1 MTSGKLFA
9 AAAFVAIA
17 GLSGAASAQVIAI
30 QNARVHTMGP
40 AGVIEDGDVILRD
53 GVIAA
58 IGQNLPAPEGATVI
72 DASGRIVT
80 PGLFAPYS
88 QIGLVEIGLDRE
100 ANDSSPRDDFVLSAS
115 LDAADAYNPTSTLIA
130 VNRAG
135 GITRAVS
142 APEPG
147 EKLFGGRGMVVDLS
161 GRVASIT
168 KPQAV
173 QVAAGGYAGARRAG
187 DTRMGGWAVLR
198 EYLDE
203 AISYAANPRDYVLR
217 NRDERFALR
226 DIEALGPVIA
236 GQQPLLISA
245 NSAADIRT
253 LLRLKERY
261 RLNVIVLGG
270 SEAWKDARELAA
282 ANVPVILDPLFNLPS
297 QFEDIGATLANAA
310 RLHAAGVRISFYNP
324 QGGETHNLRLLPQ
337 LAGNAVAAG
346 LPYDAALAALTINPA
361 TMYGLQARLG
371 SLEVG
376 KLGDVVV
383 WDGDPLELSTRPV
396 AVFIDGRAMSLENR
410 QTKLRDRYKD
420 LSRGDL
426 PLAYRGEN

>member
-1 MTSGKLFA
+1 MTPRKIIA
-9 AAAFVAIA
+9 AAAFAAICGA
-17 GLSGAASAQVIAI
+17 CSAASAQVIAI

-53 GVIAA
+53 GLIAA
-58 IGQNLPAPEGATVI
+58 LGQNLPAPEGATVI

-80 PGLFAPYS
+80 PGIFAPYS

-100 ANDSSPRDDFVLSAS
+100 SNDSSSRDNFVLSAS
-115 LDAADAYNPTSTLIA
+115 LDAIDAFNPTSSLIA
-130 VNRAG
+130 INRAG
-135 GITRAVS
+135 GVTRAVS

-147 EKLFGGRGMVVDLS
+147 DKIFGGRGMVVDLS

-173 QVAAGGYAGARRAG
+173 QVAAGGYAGAARAG

-236 GQQPLLISA
+236 GQLPLLISA
-245 NSAADIRT
+245 NSAGDIRT

-270 SEAWKDARELAA
+270 SEAWRVARELAA
-282 ANVPVILDPLFNLPS
+282 ANTPVILDPLFNLPS
-297 QFEDIGATLANAA
+297 QFEDLGATLANAA

-361 TMYGLQARLG
+361 AMYGLQSRLG

-383 WDGDPLELSTRPV
+383 WDGDPL
-396 AVFIDGRAMSLENR
+396 
-410 QTKLRDRYKD
+410 
-420 LSRGDL
+420 
-426 PLAYRGEN
+426 